1 VKAIFIP
8 SNCIS
13 EYCDFITKK
22 KSSILMDL
30 NNRLLHSIIKM
41 RMVGRALFEGK
52 EQSQAG
58 RQV

>member
-1 VKAIFIP
+1 
-8 SNCIS
+8 
-13 EYCDFITKK
+13 
-22 KSSILMDL
+22 MDL